1 MSLFEAAF
9 FWAAMRH
16 GLDKNVDPRAHL
28 FPVNDIFETKDGKRL
43 TLGILEEHFWDNFVK
58 MVPALSVESFSSD
71 AKRRANGDALSALLS
86 DIMKTKTAEEW
97 LKICDDNDIPVD
109 LCITPG
115 EAAELEQIVA
125 RQDVA
130 AIGGERFATFPVFAN
145 GARGGELRR
154 GVPGPGEHGREI
166 LVELGFDDAEIADMK
181 KAGAVK

>member
-1 MSLFEAAF
+1 
-9 FWAAMRH
+9 
-16 GLDKNVDPRAHL
+16 
-28 FPVNDIFETKDGKRL
+28 
-43 TLGILEEHFWDNFVK
+43 
-58 MVPALSVESFSSD
+58 
-71 AKRRANGDALSALLS
+71 
-86 DIMKTKTAEEW
+86 MKTKTADEW
-97 LKICDDNDIPVD
+97 LKLCIENDVPVD

-130 AIGGERFATFPVFAN
+130 SAGGEKFALFPVFAN
-145 GARGGELRR
+145 GARGGRLRR